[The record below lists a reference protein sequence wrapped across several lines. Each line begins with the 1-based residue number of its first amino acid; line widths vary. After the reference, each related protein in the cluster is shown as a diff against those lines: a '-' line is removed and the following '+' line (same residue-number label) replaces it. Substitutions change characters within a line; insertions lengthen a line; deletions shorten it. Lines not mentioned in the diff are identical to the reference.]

1 MYSKT
6 GAQVALFVSFE
17 GGEGSG
23 KTTQFQMLCE
33 RLEQSGRR
41 VLPIKEPG
49 TTPLGR
55 HVREL
60 VKGRPW
66 GGQRGGQVISK
77 GAELFLF
84 LAARAEL
91 VAKVLRQTS
100 EEDNLV
106 IVADRYADST
116 VAYQGY
122 GRRLSIAAVEEMNRL
137 ATGGVMPHLTIL
149 LDCAPEVGLGRVG
162 AVQIAL
168 PLDVE
173 EVLTAGRLD
182 EEDSRRFEDEPLE
195 FHRRLR
201 AGYRA
206 MAANEPD
213 RWSVIDATMAIE
225 GVHEQVWRDVE
236 PFLPAVSG
244 APAAQLELH
253 SPTSA

>member
-1 MYSKT
+1 M
-6 GAQVALFVSFE
+6 ALFVSFE

-23 KTTQFQMLCE
+23 KTTQLDLLCE

-49 TTPLGR
+49 TTELGR

-60 VKGRPW
+60 VKGRRL
-66 GGQRGGQVISK
+66 GGQTGDQTISR

-91 VAKVLRQTS
+91 VTKVLRHAT
-100 EEDNLV
+100 DADDLV

-122 GRRLSIAAVEEMNRL
+122 GRRMPVAAVEEMNRI
-137 ATGGVMPHLTIL
+137 ATRGVVPQLTLL
-149 LDCAPEVGLGRVG
+149 LDCPPEVGLRRVG
-162 AVQIAL
+162 DVQMSL

-173 EVLTAGRLD
+173 EVWMPGRMD

-206 MAANEPD
+206 LAAKEPD
-213 RWSVIDATMAIE
+213 RWRVIDATPSIE
-225 GVHEQVWRDVE
+225 AVHREVWGHVERLLPDAGVGQ
-236 PFLPAVSG
+236 
-244 APAAQLELH
+244 AAQLELH
-253 SPTSA
+253 SPRPA

>member
-1 MYSKT
+1 M
-6 GAQVALFVSFE
+6 ALFVSFE

-23 KTTQFQMLCE
+23 KTTQLELLCE

-49 TTPLGR
+49 TTPLGL

-60 VKGRPW
+60 VKGRRL
-66 GGQRGGQVISK
+66 GGQTGGQTISR

-91 VAKVLRQTS
+91 TAKVLRQVS
-100 EEDNLV
+100 EEDDVV

-122 GRRLSIAAVEEMNRL
+122 GRRMPVAAVEEMNRL
-137 ATGGVMPHLTIL
+137 ATGGVVPQLTLL
-149 LDCAPEVGLGRVG
+149 LDCPPEVGLRRVG
-162 AVQIAL
+162 DVQMSL
-168 PLDVE
+168 PMDVE
-173 EVLTAGRLD
+173 EEQEVWAPGRMD

-195 FHRRLR
+195 FHRRIR
-201 AGYRA
+201 SGYRA
-206 MAANEPD
+206 LAGKEPD
-213 RWSVIDATMAIE
+213 RWRVIDATPSIDV
-225 GVHEQVWRDVE
+225 VHEQVWGHVE
-236 PFLPAVSG
+236 PLLPGAAVG
-244 APAAQLELH
+244 QAAQLELH